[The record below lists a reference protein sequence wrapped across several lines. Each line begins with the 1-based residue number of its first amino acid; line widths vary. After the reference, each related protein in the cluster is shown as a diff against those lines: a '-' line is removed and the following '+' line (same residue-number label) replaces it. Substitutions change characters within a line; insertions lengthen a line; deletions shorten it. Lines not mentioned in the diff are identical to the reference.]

1 MNFVVIDVET
11 ANHDLSSICQVGI
24 ASFHDGLLRNS
35 WESLVNP
42 QDEFDP
48 ICVSI
53 HGIDADKVR
62 SSPSWAAIYS
72 EVNSLLQGNIVACHT
87 AFDRVALLRACE
99 KNNLAHCE
107 CRWLDSAMV
116 VRRAWPIFSRA
127 GYGLTNVAAEFGI
140 KYRPHDALED
150 ARCAGEILL
159 RAIAETG
166 LDINQWLERVKQP
179 IHPAKKQPFDARIKQ
194 PIHPVEKQ
202 PLDACVKQPIHSSTA
217 LPITRH
223 GNPDGPLY
231 GEVLV
236 FTGALSMPRHEAA
249 DAAAGAGCE
258 VATSVSKQ
266 TTLLVVGNQD
276 VRKLAGQE
284 RSSKH
289 RKAEELINQG
299 QKIRIISE
307 SDFQRIAEQRIVRLN
322 GPS

>member
-1 MNFVVIDVET
+1 MDFVVIDVET

-24 ASFHDGLLRNS
+24 ASFRDGELHNS

-42 QDEFDP
+42 EDEFDP

-53 HGIDADKVR
+53 HGINAEKVR
-62 SSPSWAAIYS
+62 SSPTWAVVYS
-72 EVNSLLQGNIVACHT
+72 EVSPLLQGNIVASHT
-87 AFDRVALLRACE
+87 AFDRVALVRACE
-99 KNNLAHCE
+99 KNKLAHCE

-116 VRRAWPIFSRA
+116 VRRAWPIFSRS

-150 ARCAGEILL
+150 ARCAGVILL
-159 RAIAETG
+159 RAVAETG
-166 LDINQWLERVKQP
+166 LSIDQWLERVKLPINLPAKHLRPLPATHFDALLVREP
-179 IHPAKKQPFDARIKQ
+179 IHA
-194 PIHPVEKQ
+194 
-202 PLDACVKQPIHSSTA
+202 STA

-249 DAAAGAGCE
+249 DAAASAGCE
-258 VATSVSKQ
+258 VTTSVTKH

-284 RSSKH
+284 MSSKH
-289 RKAEELINQG
+289 RKAEELINEG

-307 SDFQRIAEQRIVRLN
+307 SDFQHIAEQQTVRLN
-322 GPS
+322 DVV

>member
-1 MNFVVIDVET
+1 MQT
-11 ANHDLSSICQVGI
+11 KSGLPQVGP
-24 ASFHDGLLRNS
+24 R
-35 WESLVNP
+35 
-42 QDEFDP
+42 
-48 ICVSI
+48 SI
-53 HGIDADKVR
+53 
-62 SSPSWAAIYS
+62 S

-179 IHPAKKQPFDARIKQ
+179 IHPA
-194 PIHPVEKQ
+194 EKQ

>member
-1 MNFVVIDVET
+1 MWKRPTTICRASAKSELLPSTMAYCAIRGNLWSTLKTNSTQSVFRFT
-11 ANHDLSSICQVGI
+11 ASMQTKSGLPQVGP
-24 ASFHDGLLRNS
+24 R
-35 WESLVNP
+35 
-42 QDEFDP
+42 
-48 ICVSI
+48 SI
-53 HGIDADKVR
+53 
-62 SSPSWAAIYS
+62 S

-179 IHPAKKQPFDARIKQ
+179 IHPA
-194 PIHPVEKQ
+194 EKQ

>member
-1 MNFVVIDVET
+1 VNFVVIDVET
-11 ANHDLSSICQVGI
+11 ANSDLSSICQVGI
-24 ASFHDGLLRNS
+24 ASFRDGVLHNS

-42 QDEFDP
+42 EDEFDP
-48 ICVSI
+48 ICVAI
-53 HGIDADKVR
+53 HGIDAEKVR
-62 SSPSWAAIYS
+62 SSPSWAAVYS
-72 EVNSLLQGNIVACHT
+72 EVSPLLQGNRVACHT

-99 KNNLAHCE
+99 KKNLAQCE

-116 VRRAWPIFSRA
+116 VRRAWPIFSRS
-127 GYGLTNVAAEFGI
+127 GYGLTNVATEFGI

-150 ARCAGEILL
+150 ARCAGEVLL

-166 LDINQWLERVKQP
+166 LGIDQWLERVKQP
-179 IHPAKKQPFDARIKQ
+179 INLPVRQPSVRQLSDPLVRQ
-194 PIHPVEKQ
+194 PIHP
-202 PLDACVKQPIHSSTA
+202 STA

-258 VATSVSKQ
+258 VATSVTKH

-284 RSSKH
+284 RSLKH
-289 RKAEELINQG
+289 RKAEELINEG

-307 SDFQRIAEQRIVRLN
+307 SDFQRIAEQQTMRLN
-322 GPS
+322 GLG